1 MKDYEQE
8 ISKNLAANPAIG
20 RLPGFEVKTLT
31 EAFQRGQEAG
41 VKAEEAPVLQQI
53 EAQVL
58 TARDPR
64 TVSLH
69 PIEPRP
75 DTAIL
80 GESVGFRIGYIAGLQ
95 EFLTAHNVDMK
106 WMLDPNATPEGLR
119 SDDTLVGYLQG
130 MRRQSPNRGR
140 DVFQRTVAEKP
151 FNKFR
156 DYEPEPE
163 WLSRFRA
170 QTAQQQG
177 GYKLGFLVGVARDF
191 DVTLTGLEIPSDNP
205 SYEAF
210 MQGSRGETRAM
221 PIELKPKTDKYEINE
236 FESKDYGLGLGGIW
250 VYDALDDSAY
260 KVGQRV
266 WLASEGVDAFYA
278 HFIRHPEA
286 LRAFKAALEGQ
297 VLPEYTKPSA
307 LDSLTSPRRT
317 RLDDD
322 LGLIR
327 SEKYLLNEE
336 EYPKKYKS
344 LFDEPQRSNPFEE
357 ARQAGKTGYEMGQ
370 LARQGRQRAK

>member
-31 EAFQRGQEAG
+31 EAFQQGQEAG
-41 VKAEEAPVLQQI
+41 IKAEEAPVLQQI

-58 TARDPR
+58 AARDPR
-64 TVSLH
+64 AVSLL
-69 PIEPRP
+69 PREPRP

-80 GESVGFRIGYIAGLQ
+80 GETVGFRRGYIVGLQ
-95 EFLTAHNVDMK
+95 EFLTTHNVDMK

-130 MRRQSPNRGR
+130 IRRQSPNRGR

-163 WLSRFRA
+163 WLVKLRT

-191 DVTLTGLEIPSDNP
+191 DITLTGLEIPSDNP

-221 PIELKPKTDKYEINE
+221 PIELKPKTDKYEINK

-297 VLPEYTKPSA
+297 VLPEYTRPSV
-307 LDSLTSPRRT
+307 LDTLRTEPRGRY
-317 RLDDD
+317 DDD
-322 LGLIR
+322 FKLTKR
-327 SEKYLLNEE
+327 ETFYEN

-344 LFDEPQRSNPFEE
+344 LFDEPQKPNPFEE
-357 ARQAGKTGYEMGQ
+357 TRQAGKTGYEMGQ
-370 LARQGRQRAK
+370 LARQGRQQAK